1 MKFLLEYNEKQHCF
15 NANYVE
21 NKGDGLLRSHQVIG
35 SAGWLPISVI
45 PDTLFENDDFGR
57 QMDIVCNKKAPYAVA
72 RDSIILWL
80 LNHEEEW

>member
-45 PDTLFENDDFGR
+45 PDSLLENDGLIR
-57 QMDIVCNKKAPYAVA
+57 QMDILCNKKVTYIVA
-72 RDSIILWL
+72 RDSILHWL
-80 LNHEEEW
+80 LNHEDEW